1 MAEQP
6 TQKEFKA
13 VDIVDYAMSSQ
24 PIRVNDAFDSIIA
37 DKVISIMLK
46 KFKLD
51 KVLDYVENPNDADE
65 RIDKLEQTVFQQGRL
80 IEILL
85 LSKDKEKK

>member
-13 VDIVDYAMSSQ
+13 VDIVDYAKSSQ

-37 DKVISIMLK
+37 DKVIISLATRKQEVSAQM
-46 KFKLD
+46 FND
-51 KVLDYVENPNDADE
+51 KQETPAEVEVEVQAQPAE
-65 RIDKLEQTVFQQGRL
+65 PEVQTEPEAEAQTT
-80 IEILL
+80 EA
-85 LSKDKEKK
+85 

>member
-37 DKVISIMLK
+37 DKVISSLAISKLPLWFIPISAEIYISETPVVKSGLK
-46 KFKLD
+46 QSISQYYI
-51 KVLDYVENPNDADE
+51 VLKY
-65 RIDKLEQTVFQQGRL
+65 
-80 IEILL
+80 LL
-85 LSKDKEKK
+85 LNK

>member
-37 DKVISIMLK
+37 DKVIS
-46 KFKLD
+46 
-51 KVLDYVENPNDADE
+51 
-65 RIDKLEQTVFQQGRL
+65 
-80 IEILL
+80 
-85 LSKDKEKK
+85 S